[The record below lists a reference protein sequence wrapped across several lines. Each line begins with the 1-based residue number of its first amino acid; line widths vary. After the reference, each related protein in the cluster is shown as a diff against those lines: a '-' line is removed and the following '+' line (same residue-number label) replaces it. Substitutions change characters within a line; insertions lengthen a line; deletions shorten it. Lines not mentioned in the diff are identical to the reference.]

1 MAWWLHER
9 VHHASKTCS
18 QSKFT
23 TFQWS
28 RPSYASQ
35 TCSLHSKYGRW
46 MKHLIVPC
54 WNIINTNSADA
65 NFHALNPPIHCV
77 GPRIAC
83 FFIVARKW
91 NQHRKVRL
99 LVSSKTRV
107 YTLISVSFCSNTKNS
122 IRACF
127 RKIRVQYYTS
137 DNSCCIHKL
146 RLNMWSASN
155 GRLDREG
162 HFVGLLWVLSFVTR
176 ITHFWTVPSRV
187 RSSQFRWWDSKIT
200 F

>member
-9 VHHASKTCS
+9 VLHASKTCS

-83 FFIVARKW
+83 FFIVACKW

-107 YTLISVSFCSNTKNS
+107 YTLLSVSFCSNTKNS

-127 RKIRVQYYTS
+127 RKIRIQYYTS
-137 DNSCCIHKL
+137 DNSCCIINYGWICDPL
-146 RLNMWSASN
+146 RIEDLIEKGILLGCCGFCLSS
-155 GRLDREG
+155 RES
-162 HFVGLLWVLSFVTR
+162 HTFE
-176 ITHFWTVPSRV
+176 
-187 RSSQFRWWDSKIT
+187 QFPAEFAAVNSDDEILK
-200 F
+200 